1 MNKKI
6 IIIPVVLI
14 IVIIGLSFNQ
24 DDKKNSD
31 VVFHVTLAD
40 PDLYKNGIYS
50 NTFTVN
56 KGNYLFR
63 FVPNGDSPQ
72 SLTILLKGEDYDF
85 SENFKLKGTL
95 HQTGISEYY
104 TWDYDG
110 QKTISIP
117 SQQVIAIEINPNG
130 NNLGS
135 ISVDIIK
142 NWKAFTPLLQNYERF
157 PLVVRSLK
165 TPDYLFRSAG

>member
-6 IIIPVVLI
+6 FIFVIVLVI
-14 IVIIGLSFNQ
+14 IVTGLLFNQ
-24 DDKKNSD
+24 NVEKKSN

-40 PDLYKNGIYS
+40 PNLYKNGIYS
-50 NTFTVN
+50 NSFIVN
-56 KGNYLFR
+56 KGEYLFK

-72 SLTILLKGEDYDF
+72 SLIILLKGENYNF

-110 QKTISIP
+110 KKEISILTP
-117 SQQVIAIEINPNG
+117 QKITIEINPNE
-130 NNLGS
+130 NELGS
-135 ISVDIIK
+135 VSVDIIE
-142 NWKAFTPLLQNYERF
+142 N
-157 PLVVRSLK
+157 
-165 TPDYLFRSAG
+165 

>member
-6 IIIPVVLI
+6 LIIPVVLI
-14 IVIIGLSFNQ
+14 IIVLVLSFNQ
-24 DDKKNSD
+24 VDKKNIN
-31 VVFHVTLAD
+31 VVFHITLAD
-40 PDLYKNGIYS
+40 PNLYKNGIYS
-50 NTFTVN
+50 NTFTMN
-56 KGNYLFR
+56 KGDYLFK

-117 SQQVIAIEINPNG
+117 IQQVITIEINPNG
-130 NNLGS
+130 NELGPV
-135 ISVDIIK
+135 SVDIVE
-142 NWKAFTPLLQNYERF
+142 N
-157 PLVVRSLK
+157 
-165 TPDYLFRSAG
+165 

>member
-6 IIIPVVLI
+6 IIIPVILI
-14 IVIIGLSFNQ
+14 IIVIGLSFNQ
-24 DDKKNSD
+24 DEKKNSNII
-31 VVFHVTLAD
+31 FHATLAD
-40 PDLYKNGIYS
+40 PNLYKNGIYF

-63 FVPNGDSPQ
+63 FVSSGDSPQ
-72 SLTILLKGEDYDF
+72 SLTILLKGENYNF

-110 QKTISIP
+110 QKAISIP
-117 SQQVIAIEINPNG
+117 TQQVITIEINPNG
-130 NNLGS
+130 NELGPV
-135 ISVDIIK
+135 SVDIIK
-142 NWKAFTPLLQNYERF
+142 N
-157 PLVVRSLK
+157 
-165 TPDYLFRSAG
+165 

>member
-6 IIIPVVLI
+6 FVFVIVLVI
-14 IVIIGLSFNQ
+14 IVIGLSFNQ
-24 DDKKNSD
+24 NIERKSN
-31 VVFHVTLAD
+31 VVFHVTLAN

-50 NTFTVN
+50 NSFIVN
-56 KGNYLFR
+56 KGEYLFK

-72 SLTILLKGEDYDF
+72 SLIIILKGESYDF

-110 QKTISIP
+110 QKAISILTP
-117 SQQVIAIEINPNG
+117 QKITIEINPNE
-130 NNLGS
+130 NELGS
-135 ISVDIIK
+135 VSVDIIE
-142 NWKAFTPLLQNYERF
+142 N
-157 PLVVRSLK
+157 
-165 TPDYLFRSAG
+165 

>member
-6 IIIPVVLI
+6 IIIPIVLI
-14 IVIIGLSFNQ
+14 IVVIGLLFNK
-24 DDKKNSD
+24 DDIENSN
-31 VVFHVTLAD
+31 VVFHATLAD
-40 PDLYKNGIYS
+40 PNLYKNGIYS

-72 SLTILLKGEDYDF
+72 YLTILLKGEDYNF

-110 QKTISIP
+110 QKAILIP
-117 SQQVIAIEINPNG
+117 TQQVITIEINPNG
-130 NNLGS
+130 NELGPV
-135 ISVDIIK
+135 SVDLIE
-142 NWKAFTPLLQNYERF
+142 N
-157 PLVVRSLK
+157 
-165 TPDYLFRSAG
+165 

>member
-6 IIIPVVLI
+6 LVIPVILIIIVL
-14 IVIIGLSFNQ
+14 VLSFNQ
-24 DDKKNSD
+24 VDKKNNNI
-31 VVFHVTLAD
+31 VFHITLAD

-56 KGNYLFR
+56 KGNYLFK

-72 SLTILLKGEDYDF
+72 SLTILLKGENYNF

-117 SQQVIAIEINPNG
+117 IQQMITIEINPNG
-130 NNLGS
+130 NELGPV
-135 ISVDIIK
+135 SVDVLE
-142 NWKAFTPLLQNYERF
+142 N
-157 PLVVRSLK
+157 
-165 TPDYLFRSAG
+165 

>member
-6 IIIPVVLI
+6 VIIPIILI
-14 IVIIGLSFNQ
+14 IVVIGLSFNQ
-24 DDKKNSD
+24 DGKKNGN

-40 PDLYKNGIYS
+40 PDLYKNGIYH

-56 KGNYLFR
+56 KGDYIFK

-85 SENFKLKGTL
+85 SENFKLRGTL

-104 TWDYDG
+104 TWNYDG
-110 QKTISIP
+110 QKAISIP
-117 SQQVIAIEINPNG
+117 VQQIIAIEINPNG
-130 NNLGS
+130 NELGP
-135 ISVDIIK
+135 ISVDSIE
-142 NWKAFTPLLQNYERF
+142 N
-157 PLVVRSLK
+157 
-165 TPDYLFRSAG
+165 

>member
-6 IIIPVVLI
+6 LIIPVALII
-14 IVIIGLSFNQ
+14 IVIVLSFNHV
-24 DDKKNSD
+24 DKKNINI
-31 VVFHVTLAD
+31 VFHITLAD

-50 NTFTVN
+50 NTFTMN
-56 KGNYLFR
+56 KGDYLFK
-63 FVPNGDSPQ
+63 FIPNGDSPQ
-72 SLTILLKGEDYDF
+72 SLTILLKGENYDF

-117 SQQVIAIEINPNG
+117 IQQVITIEINPNG
-130 NNLGS
+130 NELGPV
-135 ISVDIIK
+135 SVDIVE
-142 NWKAFTPLLQNYERF
+142 N
-157 PLVVRSLK
+157 
-165 TPDYLFRSAG
+165 

>member
-6 IIIPVVLI
+6 LVIPVVLI
-14 IVIIGLSFNQ
+14 IIVLVLSFNQ
-24 DDKKNSD
+24 VDKKNNNI
-31 VVFHVTLAD
+31 VFHITLAD

-56 KGNYLFR
+56 KGNYLFK

-72 SLTILLKGEDYDF
+72 SLTILLKGENYNF

-117 SQQVIAIEINPNG
+117 IQQMITIEINPNG
-130 NNLGS
+130 NELGPV
-135 ISVDIIK
+135 SVD
-142 NWKAFTPLLQNYERF
+142 
-157 PLVVRSLK
+157 VVEN
-165 TPDYLFRSAG
+165 